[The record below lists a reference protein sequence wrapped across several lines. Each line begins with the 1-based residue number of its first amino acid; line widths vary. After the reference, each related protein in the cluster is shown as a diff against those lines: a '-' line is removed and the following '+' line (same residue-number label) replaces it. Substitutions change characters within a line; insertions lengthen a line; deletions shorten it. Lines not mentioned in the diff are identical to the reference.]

1 MNRKYQ
7 SGLVAVFCAGVAS
20 AAPQPPVLA
29 VTMSNQAA
37 RVQWHGEGG
46 VNYELQSSSNAYFT
60 NSSSKF
66 LMGRGGALPVDTAFD
81 GQSSKFWRV
90 RASNQST
97 GIGVATDGA
106 YAGKLVHY
114 DQSGNQVL
122 LRAFGV
128 NYYDAFLRYLRNS
141 NDTTF
146 VEGFSYLQEH
156 KIPVIRVMAAGYN
169 PKDWLLYFT
178 NKQEYYR
185 RLDYFVAQAEQYGV
199 GLIIDSFF
207 SITTVGEI
215 VDDAVAAGI
224 LTPGVNFVPDSPL
237 NIDINGAPTYAEYT
251 RDLGRPDSGSNAFI
265 SYYMREVVSRYGGSP
280 AVWGWEF
287 SNENNNMVDHP
298 ELKLTRV
305 RETGNGMTLPSTS
318 TNTSIL
324 AAWTGPDD
332 LIRADVA
339 VAKANFASTIRSIDT
354 WRLIMSGDSR
364 PRREAYHNWKFHN
377 WKVDNRAELAQV
389 LPVDNP
395 APMDTVTVHIYSQN
409 TNAGST
415 EIYFPTNNP
424 ITLQWLTGQYKELFD
439 YFIQESTKLSRPLIV
454 GEWGTTGDG
463 TTADEKT
470 TFHRFMQ
477 ALIDSGVQISLLWDF
492 DSRNNQMTNTWWIQ
506 TGMVPGYP
514 ASPKLYQITNT
525 DTNLWDLE
533 QVNRT
538 YGSW

>member
-1 MNRKYQ
+1 
-7 SGLVAVFCAGVAS
+7 
-20 AAPQPPVLA
+20 
-29 VTMSNQAA
+29 
-37 RVQWHGEGG
+37 
-46 VNYELQSSSNAYFT
+46 
-60 NSSSKF
+60 
-66 LMGRGGALPVDTAFD
+66 MGRGGALPVDTAFD

-97 GIGVATDGA
+97 GIGVATEGA

-156 KIPVIRVMAAGYN
+156 KIPVIRVMAAGYS

-199 GLIIDSFF
+199 GLIVDSFF

-224 LTPGVNFVPDSPL
+224 LTPGVNFVPDNPL
-237 NIDINGAPTYAEYT
+237 NIDINGVPTYAEYT
-251 RDLGRPDSGSNAFI
+251 RDLGRPDSGSNEFI
-265 SYYMREVVSRYGGSP
+265 SYYMREVVSRYAGSP
-280 AVWGWEF
+280 AIWGWEF

-298 ELKLTRV
+298 ELKLTRK
-305 RETGNGMTLPSTS
+305 RDTGNGMTLPSTS
-318 TNTSIL
+318 LDTNVL
-324 AAWTGPDD
+324 PAWTGPDD
-332 LIRADVA
+332 LTRADVA

-364 PRREAYHNWKFHN
+364 PRTAAYHNWKFHN
-377 WKVDNRAELAQV
+377 WRMDNRAELAQV

-409 TNAGST
+409 PSTNST

-439 YFIQESTKLSRPLIV
+439 YFIQESTTLSRPLII

-514 ASPKLYQITNT
+514 ESPKLYQITNT